1 MVVEVGVLGLGI
13 QVVVAVSSL
22 LCEEYRPLVDTISDT
37 AAGEVLYCLKS
48 LLLIERKRERG
59 REGGREGEREREIKT
74 YTHVLCIQYAHSTY
88 IYSTRTKRIIIINL
102 TEATHTN

>member
-22 LCEEYRPLVDTISDT
+22 LCEEYRPAVDTISDT

-48 LLLIERKRERG
+48 LLLIERKRER
-59 REGGREGEREREIKT
+59 EGGRERGREREIKT
-74 YTHVLCIQYAHSTY
+74 YTHVLCIQHAHSTY
-88 IYSTRTKRIIIINL
+88 TQLELKRIIIINL
-102 TEATHTN
+102 TEATHVH

>member
-13 QVVVAVSSL
+13 QVAVAVSSL
-22 LCEEYRPLVDTISDT
+22 LCEEYMPLVDIISDT

-59 REGGREGEREREIKT
+59 REGGREGERERE
-74 YTHVLCIQYAHSTY
+74 
-88 IYSTRTKRIIIINL
+88 R
-102 TEATHTN
+102 